1 MIKGVRQ
8 GAFVPGS
15 QERRAGQPK
24 GGSQVAEAAD
34 FRAQLK
40 LRPHGKPFL
49 KNTKLDKS
57 YSVFILFFFNFFNP
71 KSVYWD
77 GFPLILIPGAFG
89 AALV

>member
-40 LRPHGKPFL
+40 LRPHGKPFF
-49 KNTKLDKS
+49 KNTKLGRKAT
-57 YSVFILFFFNFFNP
+57 VCLF
-71 KSVYWD
+71 Y
-77 GFPLILIPGAFG
+77 
-89 AALV
+89 